1 MVTTGIHL
9 ISNDNFVISAME
21 GREYSLIVLGQ
32 QRQIF
37 EGIKQSGVAHYA
49 DQQIFSKL
57 KGSMQTKP
65 STSPPQVQYQSTSKH
80 ISARGIFKVLILCLC
95 VQTKY

>member
-21 GREYSLIVLGQ
+21 AREYSLIVLGH
-32 QRQIF
+32 QRQTF
-37 EGIKQSGVAHYA
+37 AGIKQSGVAHYA

-57 KGSMQTKP
+57 KGSMHEVDLLP
-65 STSPPQVQYQSTSKH
+65 HHHRCST
-80 ISARGIFKVLILCLC
+80 KVLINAFLPGGFS
-95 VQTKY
+95 KY